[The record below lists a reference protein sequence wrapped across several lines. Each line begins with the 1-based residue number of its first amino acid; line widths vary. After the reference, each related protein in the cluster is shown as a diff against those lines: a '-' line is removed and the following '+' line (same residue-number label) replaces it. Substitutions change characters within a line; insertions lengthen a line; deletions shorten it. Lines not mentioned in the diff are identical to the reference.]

1 MLQPKKEFCS
11 CETCPSKGQVGKG
24 NIIIHDS
31 NRGLFKCK
39 VCNTTF
45 SQTKQ
50 TMFHGLKTPKDTV
63 ILVLTLLTFGCP
75 IQAIVKAFGFACPE
89 TSVDKRTVSS
99 WIIKAGL
106 HCEELHQHLVVQ
118 PQKHRQVQAD
128 ELQAKCQGFRAWIAM
143 AISIKSRL
151 WLGGIIDRRRSR
163 ELIYKLLAMV
173 AQCCVPNEELL
184 LTTDGLKTY
193 IKQATRCFR
202 VSVRTGKKGR
212 PKHQVWEN
220 FVLIQGVKSY
230 VKNGKRCLPRNLG
243 GICHGVHRLF
253 CAVGEW
259 NTLNIKQILKD
270 TQGEALFVNTAY
282 IERINASFRSG
293 ISALMRRSRYS
304 LKSMTLLNHWM
315 FLYGTVYNFCTIHQS
330 LRKTP
335 AQAAGLTKEIWSIEQ
350 VLCYKVPCPLWQP
363 PKKRGRT
370 PNHIKELINKW
381 LN

>member
-11 CETCPSKGQVGKG
+11 CETCPSKGQVGRG

-31 NRGLFKCK
+31 NRGMFKCK
-39 VCNTTF
+39 VCGTTF
-45 SQTKQ
+45 SETKQ

-75 IQAIVKAFGFACPE
+75 IQAIVKAFGF
-89 TSVDKRTVSS
+89 DKRTVKS

-106 HCEELHQHLVVQ
+106 HCEDLHQHLVVQ
-118 PQKHRQVQAD
+118 PQEHGQIQAD

-143 AISIKSRL
+143 AISVKSRL
-151 WLGGIIDRRRSR
+151 WLGGVIDRKRSKD
-163 ELIYKLLAMV
+163 LIYNLLAMV
-173 AQCCVPNEELL
+173 AQCCIPNKELL
-184 LTTDGLKTY
+184 ITTDGLKTY
-193 IKQATRCFR
+193 IKQAIRCFR
-202 VSVRTGKKGR
+202 VSIHTGKKGR
-212 PKHQVWEN
+212 PKHQLWEN

-230 VKNGKRCLPRNLG
+230 TKNGKRWV
-243 GICHGVHRLF
+243 CHGVHRLF
-253 CAVGEW
+253 CAIGEW

-270 TQGEALFVNTAY
+270 TQGEAPFVNTAY
-282 IERINASFRSG
+282 IERINATFRSG

-330 LRKTP
+330 LKMTP
-335 AQAAGLTKEIWSIEQ
+335 AQAAGLTKEVWSIEQ
-350 VLCYKVPCPLWQP
+350 ILHYKVPCPLWQP
-363 PKKRGRT
+363 PKKRGTT
-370 PNHIKELINKW
+370 PNYIKELVNKW